1 MDVAISVCLD
11 IALIA
16 VIAVFVAIGVRKGFL
31 RSIIGIVGCIVAVIV
46 AVSFSSGVG
55 EKIND
60 KFVHE
65 PVRKWVVNQLT
76 PDPGNVESSED
87 EINFDGLFEEQPSF
101 FTDFCGYVNVGVDKL
116 KEIYDNYVAESV
128 ESAREH
134 VIDAMATPLA
144 SSLSRVIAFA
154 VLFVGTWIVIGLIWL
169 VLSFIL
175 HVPVIRKFDKLGV
188 GLDPGISAARQ
199 TERPEP
205 SAEPPV
211 STEKPQ
217 PVDAPSEDDVVSAGT
232 LTQDDVWPE
241 QVTWRWPVSGEI
253 ERGYSVEALSYDVTM
268 ADWRTHDGVDIL
280 AQQGEV
286 VVAAGDGEV
295 VSVTQDDL
303 YGTMVVIDHG
313 SGIKTQYSNLADTP
327 TVSPGDKV
335 KGGDVIGS
343 VGKTAICEIGQG
355 SHMQD
360 RKSVV

>member
-1 MDVAISVCLD
+1 MQNEKSGKLD
-11 IALIA
+11 KFFA
-16 VIAVFVAIGVRKGFL
+16 GKGFY
-31 RSIIGIVGCIVAVIV
+31 IV
-46 AVSFSSGVG
+46 
-55 EKIND
+55 
-60 KFVHE
+60 
-65 PVRKWVVNQLT
+65 
-76 PDPGNVESSED
+76 
-87 EINFDGLFEEQPSF
+87 
-101 FTDFCGYVNVGVDKL
+101 
-116 KEIYDNYVAESV
+116 
-128 ESAREH
+128 
-134 VIDAMATPLA
+134 LA
-144 SSLSRVIAFA
+144 LCV
-154 VLFVGTWIVIGLIWL
+154 IVIGISAYSL
-169 VLSFIL
+169 V
-175 HVPVIRKFDKLGV
+175 KGADDTGV

-217 PVDAPSEDDVVSAGT
+217 PVDAPSEADVVSAGT

-268 ADWRTHDGVDIL
+268 ADWRTHGGV
-280 AQQGEV
+280 
-286 VVAAGDGEV
+286 V

-303 YGTMVVIDHG
+303 YGTTVVIDHG

-355 SHMQD
+355 SHMHFAMSRD
-360 RKSVV
+360 GASVDPTTYIPI